1 MKFKPGN
8 IDLFKWL
15 GLVPAVIALVEEVVR
30 DVKDGRIDAA
40 EVQAIG
46 EKLVAIVSKA
56 V

>member
-15 GLVPAVIALVEEVVR
+15 GIVPAVVSLIEEVVK

-46 EKLVAIVSKA
+46 EKLLAIVGK
-56 V
+56 VV